1 MIEVK
6 VKQEEVKE
14 LYLEELKKA
23 IKEAE
28 KQTIFWDMKELV
40 RQTRLSINTIQ
51 NEFFYEPDFPKY
63 KIGRKWMFPAKKTR
77 EFLLEWIERQPR
89 Y

>member
-1 MIEVK
+1 MINVVVNET
-6 VKQEEVKE
+6 EVKE

-40 RQTRLSINTIQ
+40 RQTKMSRDTIFRQ
-51 NEFFYEPDFPKY
+51 FFYEPGFPKY
-63 KIGRKWMFPAKKTR
+63 KVGQKWMFPEEKTK
-77 EFLLEWIERQPR
+77 EYLLDWIER
-89 Y
+89 

>member
-1 MIEVK
+1 MIDVK
-6 VKQEEVKE
+6 VNRTEVKE

-40 RQTRLSINTIQ
+40 RQTKMCVNTIQ
-51 NEFFYEPDFPKY
+51 NEFFYEEGFPKY
-63 KIGRKWMFPAKKTR
+63 KVGRRWMFPAEKTK
-77 EFLLEWIERQPR
+77 EYLLEWIERQG
-89 Y
+89 